1 MKASQDL
8 KFRIECS
15 TLLMMRC
22 KSMLQAIDGEGFDK
36 AVREVSID
44 QQSDRLGSARHLH

>member
-1 MKASQDL
+1 
-8 KFRIECS
+8 
-15 TLLMMRC
+15 MMRW

-44 QQSDRLGSARHLH
+44 QQSDRLGSALTLNP